1 MNPEQQRT
9 STASGDLRVVAVT
22 VAYSEERDPLAAL
35 ERLAPFVDHVILV
48 DNTASG
54 HPKLAGRGSHERL
67 TILANANKG
76 GLAGA
81 YNAALDRV
89 RAAHPDATHVLFLDD
104 DTDTS
109 GVASLLGSAAIRQW
123 AARDDVAATAP
134 AYVDRAT
141 GIRLAPIRLSRFRYR
156 VLSRHLQE
164 PTEVAFLINSM
175 SLWRVG
181 ALRRIGPYDERL
193 AVDHIDT
200 DYCLRAGILGY
211 KLMLIPALTFEHSI
225 GRRRKYELFG
235 RTLQSGGHSPA
246 RREMIGRNTAV
257 LAMRYGKRYPAF
269 AMLCLTRLFYE
280 CLGIVIA
287 EDRRTP
293 KLWSLAKG
301 AFCGALIRPSA
312 GLRDVTTGTRGDT
325 NS

>member
-1 MNPEQQRT
+1 MNPEQQPT
-9 STASGDLRVVAVT
+9 STASTDPRVIAVT
-22 VAYSEERDPLAAL
+22 VAYAEERDPVAAV

-54 HPKLAGRGSHERL
+54 HPKLAGRGSRDRL

-81 YNAALDRV
+81 YNAALERV

-104 DTDTS
+104 DTDT
-109 GVASLLGSAAIRQW
+109 GAVASLLGSAVIRQW

-141 GIRLAPIRLSRFRYR
+141 GIRVAPIQLSRFRYR
-156 VLSRHLQE
+156 VLSRQLQE

-175 SLWRVG
+175 SLWRVD
-181 ALRRIGPYDERL
+181 ALRHIGSYDERL
-193 AVDHIDT
+193 AVDHVDT

-211 KLMLIPALTFEHSI
+211 KLVLNPAITFQHSI
-225 GRRRKYELFG
+225 GTRRKYELFG

-246 RREMIGRNTAV
+246 RREMIGRNTVV
-257 LAMRYGKRYPAF
+257 LARRYGRRYPAF
-269 AMLCLTRLFYE
+269 AILCLTRLLYE

-287 EDRRTP
+287 EDQRAS

-301 AFCGALIRPSA
+301 TVSGALIRQCADP
-312 GLRDVTTGTRGDT
+312 GRGTTGTRADT
-325 NS
+325 TS